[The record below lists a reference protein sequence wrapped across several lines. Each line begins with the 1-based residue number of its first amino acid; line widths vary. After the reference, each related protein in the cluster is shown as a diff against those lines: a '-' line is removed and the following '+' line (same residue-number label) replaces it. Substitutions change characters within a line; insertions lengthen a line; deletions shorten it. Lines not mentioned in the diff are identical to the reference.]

1 MREREYVNENGVRIY
16 AFENPAQ
23 HGFYLSLFVRAGSIY
38 EKEEES
44 GITHFLEHALIRNVH
59 HRMGERLY
67 AELDRFG
74 LEFNA
79 STYNEMVHFYVS
91 GAKANFAKGAE
102 ILCRVFSEITLPKSE
117 ISSMKSLNDQ

>member
-1 MREREYVNENGVRIY
+1 MREREYVSENGVRIFS
-16 AFENPAQ
+16 FENPAQ

-38 EKEEES
+38 ETESES

-59 HRMGERLY
+59 HLMGERLY
-67 AELDRFG
+67 AELDRYG

-91 GAKANFAKGAE
+91 GAKEHFKDAAK
-102 ILCRVFSEITLPKSE
+102 ILSRRPVYA
-117 ISSMKSLNDQ
+117 